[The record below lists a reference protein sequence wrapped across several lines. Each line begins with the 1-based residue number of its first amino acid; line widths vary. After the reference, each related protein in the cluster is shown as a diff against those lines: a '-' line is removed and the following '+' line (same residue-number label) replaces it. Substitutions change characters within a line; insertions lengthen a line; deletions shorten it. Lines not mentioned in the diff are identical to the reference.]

1 MLTKAPKEGSC
12 GTRRG
17 KSQAGAPHGG
27 SGLTLRIL
35 LPGAEDAQRETRS
48 RGPSHGTGP
57 MSMLSSSLWEGSR
70 GHSHRALYTDS
81 GVPALLEWF
90 QQKLDLFQ
98 DKSLQTYLSYGSK
111 TIN

>member
-1 MLTKAPKEGSC
+1 METEG
-12 GTRRG
+12 RREG
-17 KSQAGAPHGG
+17 RSRDKKGENQ
-27 SGLTLRIL
+27 
-35 LPGAEDAQRETRS
+35 EQREN
-48 RGPSHGTGP
+48 
-57 MSMLSSSLWEGSR
+57 WISR

-98 DKSLQTYLSYGSK
+98 DKSPQTYLSYGSK

>member
-1 MLTKAPKEGSC
+1 METEG
-12 GTRRG
+12 
-17 KSQAGAPHGG
+17 
-27 SGLTLRIL
+27 
-35 LPGAEDAQRETRS
+35 QREGRS
-48 RGPSHGTGP
+48 RDKKGENQEQREN
-57 MSMLSSSLWEGSR
+57 WISR

-90 QQKLDLFQ
+90 QQKPDLFQ